1 MLRRSSSPFPF
12 AAVPIRIPNR
22 RFCPF
27 SAGSRDS
34 PVCAGWPGA
43 GAIIEFGRGNPMNT
57 NTSALSDQIRAVHQL
72 VRTQLQILEIRHE
85 RSSHPMAKQ
94 QIAADIRYLSERCD
108 ALERILHSHTTSAKS
123 SSSRAAR
130 LSDCIAT
137 IAGSADRRSVAALE
151 HVLADQLADRVRTL
165 ESLAIALGDRP
176 LQQWARGIHAVG
188 AA

>member
-12 AAVPIRIPNR
+12 AAVPIRIPKR

-34 PVCAGWPGA
+34 PVCAGSPGA

-108 ALERILHSHTTSAKS
+108 TLERILHSHTTSAK

>member
-12 AAVPIRIPNR
+12 AAVPIRVPHR

-34 PVCAGWPGA
+34 PVCAGSPGA
-43 GAIIEFGRGNPMNT
+43 GAIIESGRGNPMNT

-94 QIAADIRYLSERCD
+94 QIAADIRYMSERCD
-108 ALERILHSHTTSAKS
+108 ALERILHSHTTSANA

-151 HVLADQLADRVRTL
+151 HVLADQLADRIRTL
-165 ESLAIALGDRP
+165 ESLAIALGDRR